1 MKGLP
6 NPTGQY
12 VFSKILRG
20 ESIEADPIMKAA
32 GFQFT
37 VDPDNTD
44 GNPNYVTIKGNY
56 FKRVIQDETTGKL
69 VNNMVETP
77 FSARYNLKGENS
89 RSPDEIMNF
98 VFSLFNS
105 AIKMN
110 YEKQKEYE
118 RLSTMQI
125 TSTGQLSLPGMP
137 TTTSPVSRQRT
148 RADLGLSN

>member
-1 MKGLP
+1 
-6 NPTGQY
+6 
-12 VFSKILRG
+12 
-20 ESIEADPIMKAA
+20 
-32 GFQFT
+32 
-37 VDPDNTD
+37 
-44 GNPNYVTIKGNY
+44 
-56 FKRVIQDETTGKL
+56 
-69 VNNMVETP
+69 MVETP

-105 AIKMN
+105 AIKMY